1 MASYLLLLRRKAKG
15 GIVSTFKKPPS
26 TSWHGGFLYPLFSC
40 RAGDFAYFPPAQ
52 DVPHPLLF
60 NYPIKTMSTATEEHT
75 HSFQAEVR
83 QLLDIVI
90 HSLYT
95 DKEIFVRELVSNAS
109 DALEKMRLRQLTEK
123 EFFEPDR
130 ELSIEISVDEEA
142 NTLTIADSGIGMN
155 KDELVENLGTIAHSG
170 TKAFLEKMKEG
181 GSDADVIGQ
190 FGVGFYSAFMAADK
204 VEVATHSWENG
215 TGGHTWSSDGAT
227 GYSIDENADAKR
239 GCSIVIH
246 LKEGMEEFS
255 KVSRI
260 KSILE
265 KYSNFVSFPIKL
277 NDEHIN
283 KVEALWL
290 KSKKDITTEQY
301 SEFYKF
307 TAKAFDEP
315 RYTMH
320 FSADAPLAI
329 NALLFTPTENT
340 EQFGMGQM
348 EAGVS
353 LYCRKVLIDAK
364 PEKLLPE
371 WLRFLKGVIDSEDL
385 PLNISRESMQD
396 SALVQKLN
404 KMITKRYLKF
414 LEKEAKDNPES
425 YLDFYKKFSR
435 FLKEGIATSYEHQEQ
450 LGSLLRFESS
460 LEEKG
465 EFTNFAQYI
474 DRAKDEQEEIYY
486 LTGVSRDSIESGPYL
501 EAFKARGLEVCF
513 FTEPVDQ
520 YVMEALPEFKGK
532 KLVSADRAEIDL
544 DDVEAEGE
552 ALGEKETKNVIEF
565 LEKELGERIE
575 KVEVSGR
582 LVDSPVAAL
591 TPKDAPNAQ
600 MRAMMES
607 MGQGMPMSKA
617 TLEIN
622 PRHAVIHGLHQLIEN
637 DNDTA
642 QLIAQQLTDNA
653 LLTAGLLENPH
664 QMSSRMNQLIEKL
677 CSK

>member
-1 MASYLLLLRRKAKG
+1 M
-15 GIVSTFKKPPS
+15 P
-26 TSWHGGFLYPLFSC
+26 
-40 RAGDFAYFPPAQ
+40 
-52 DVPHPLLF
+52 
-60 NYPIKTMSTATEEHT
+60 TATEEHT
-75 HSFQAEVR
+75 HTFQAEVR

-109 DALEKMRLRQLTEK
+109 DALEKMRLKQLTEK
-123 EFFEPDR
+123 DIHEAER
-130 ELSIEISVDEEA
+130 ELGIEISTDEEA
-142 NTLTIADSGIGMN
+142 KTLTISDAGIGMT
-155 KDELVENLGTIAHSG
+155 KEELVENLGTIAHSG

-181 GSDADVIGQ
+181 GDNADVIGQ

-239 GCSIVIH
+239 GCSIVVH
-246 LKEGMEEFS
+246 LKEGMEEFATEA
-255 KVSRI
+255 RI
-260 KSILE
+260 KQILE

-277 NDEHIN
+277 NGEHIN

-290 KSKKDITTEQY
+290 KNKKDITEEQY
-301 SEFYKF
+301 QEFYKF
-307 TAKAFDEP
+307 AAHAFDDP

-348 EAGVS
+348 EPGVA

-364 PEKLLPE
+364 PDKLLPE

-404 KMITKRYLKF
+404 GLITKRYLKF
-414 LEKEAKDNPES
+414 LEKEAKNEPEK
-425 YLDFYKKFSR
+425 YEDFYKKFSR
-435 FLKEGIATSYEHQEQ
+435 FLKEGVATSYEHQAQ
-450 LGSLLRFESS
+450 LAGLLRFESS
-460 LEEKG
+460 LEEAGKL
-465 EFTNFAQYI
+465 TNFAQYI
-474 DRAKDEQEEIYY
+474 DRAKDEQEEVYY
-486 LTGVSRDSIESGPYL
+486 LVGMSRDAIEAGPYL

-520 YVMEALPEFKGK
+520 YVMEALPEFNGK

-544 DDVEAEGE
+544 DEVAAEG
-552 ALGEKETKNVIEF
+552 KELSKKDSKKLITF
-565 LEKELGERIE
+565 LEEELSGRVD
-575 KVEVSGR
+575 KVEISGR

-591 TPKDAPNAQ
+591 TPKEAPNAQ
-600 MRAMMES
+600 MRAMMQS
-607 MGQGMPMSKA
+607 MGQDMPATKA

-622 PRHAVIHGLHQLIEN
+622 PRHEVMHGLHKLIES
-637 DNDTA
+637 DKDTA
-642 QLIAQQLTDNA
+642 CLVAQQLTDNA
-653 LLTAGLLENPH
+653 LLAAGLLDNTH
-664 QMSSRMNQLIEKL
+664 QMAARMNELIGKL
-677 CSK
+677 VK

>member
-1 MASYLLLLRRKAKG
+1 
-15 GIVSTFKKPPS
+15 
-26 TSWHGGFLYPLFSC
+26 
-40 RAGDFAYFPPAQ
+40 
-52 DVPHPLLF
+52 
-60 NYPIKTMSTATEEHT
+60 MSNATEEHT

-83 QLLDIVI
+83 QLLDIVL

-109 DALEKMRLRQLTEK
+109 DALEKMRLKQLTEK
-123 EFFEPDR
+123 DFFEPDR
-130 ELSIEISVDEEA
+130 ELGIEITVDEEA
-142 NTLTIADSGIGMN
+142 KTLTIADSGIGMN

-181 GSDADVIGQ
+181 GTDADVIGQ

-204 VEVATHSWENG
+204 VEVSTHSWENDKA
-215 TGGHTWSSDGAT
+215 GHTWSSDGAT
-227 GYSIDENADAKR
+227 GYSIDENAEAKR
-239 GCSIVIH
+239 GCSIVVH

-255 KVSRI
+255 QVSNI

-265 KYSNFVSFPIKL
+265 KYSNFVSFPITL

-283 KVEALWL
+283 KVDALWL
-290 KSKKDITTEQY
+290 KNKKEVTVEQY

-348 EAGVS
+348 EPGVS

-371 WLRFLKGVIDSEDL
+371 WLRFLRGVIDSEDL

-425 YLDFYKKFSR
+425 YEDFYGKFSR

-450 LGSLLRFESS
+450 LAGLLRFESS
-460 LEEKG
+460 MQEKG
-465 EFTNFAQYI
+465 ELTNFAQYI
-474 DRAKDEQEEIYY
+474 DRTKEEQESIYY
-486 LTGVSRDSIESGPYL
+486 LTGMSRDAIESGPYL

-544 DDVEAEGE
+544 DDVDSEGE
-552 ALGEKETKNVIEF
+552 SLNEKDSEQLIKF
-565 LEKELGERIE
+565 LEEELSARIE
-575 KVEVSGR
+575 KVESSGR

-600 MRAMMES
+600 MRAMMQS
-607 MGQGMPMSKA
+607 MGQDMPATKA

-622 PRHAVIHGLHQLIEN
+622 PRHEVIHGLHKLISSDE
-637 DNDTA
+637 DTA
-642 QLIAQQLTDNA
+642 KLIAQQLTDNA
-653 LLTAGLLENPH
+653 LLAAGLLENPH
-664 QMSSRMNQLIEKL
+664 QMATRMNELIAKL
-677 CSK
+677 VK

>member
-1 MASYLLLLRRKAKG
+1 M
-15 GIVSTFKKPPS
+15 P
-26 TSWHGGFLYPLFSC
+26 
-40 RAGDFAYFPPAQ
+40 
-52 DVPHPLLF
+52 
-60 NYPIKTMSTATEEHT
+60 TATEEHT
-75 HSFQAEVR
+75 HTFQAEVR

-109 DALEKMRLRQLTEK
+109 DALEKMRLKQLTEK
-123 EFFEPDR
+123 DIHEAER
-130 ELSIEISVDEEA
+130 ELGIEISTDEEA
-142 NTLTIADSGIGMN
+142 KTLTISDAGIGMT
-155 KDELVENLGTIAHSG
+155 KEELVENLGTIAHSG

-181 GSDADVIGQ
+181 GDNADVIGQ

-239 GCSIVIH
+239 GCSIVVH
-246 LKEGMEEFS
+246 LKEGMEEFATE
-255 KVSRI
+255 VRI
-260 KSILE
+260 KQILE

-277 NDEHIN
+277 NGEHIN

-290 KSKKDITTEQY
+290 KNKKDITEEQY
-301 SEFYKF
+301 QEFYKF
-307 TAKAFDEP
+307 AAHAFDDP

-348 EAGVS
+348 EPGVA

-364 PEKLLPE
+364 PDKLLPE

-404 KMITKRYLKF
+404 GLITKRYLKF
-414 LEKEAKDNPES
+414 LEKEAKNEPEK
-425 YLDFYKKFSR
+425 YEDFYKKFSR
-435 FLKEGIATSYEHQEQ
+435 FLKEGVATSYEHQAQ
-450 LGSLLRFESS
+450 LAGLLRFESS
-460 LEEKG
+460 LEEAGKL
-465 EFTNFAQYI
+465 TNFAQYI

-486 LTGVSRDSIESGPYL
+486 LVGMSRDAIEAGPYL

-520 YVMEALPEFKGK
+520 YVMEALPEFNGK

-544 DDVEAEGE
+544 DEVAAEG
-552 ALGEKETKNVIEF
+552 KELSKKDSKKLIAF
-565 LEKELGERIE
+565 LEEELSGRVD
-575 KVEVSGR
+575 KVEISGR

-591 TPKDAPNAQ
+591 TPKEAPNAQ
-600 MRAMMES
+600 MRAMMQS
-607 MGQGMPMSKA
+607 MGQDMPASKA

-622 PRHAVIHGLHQLIEN
+622 PRHEVMHGLHKLIES
-637 DNDTA
+637 DKDTA
-642 QLIAQQLTDNA
+642 SLVAQQLTDNA
-653 LLTAGLLENPH
+653 LLAAGLLDNTH
-664 QMSSRMNQLIEKL
+664 QMAARMNELIGKL
-677 CSK
+677 VK

>member
-1 MASYLLLLRRKAKG
+1 M
-15 GIVSTFKKPPS
+15 P
-26 TSWHGGFLYPLFSC
+26 
-40 RAGDFAYFPPAQ
+40 
-52 DVPHPLLF
+52 
-60 NYPIKTMSTATEEHT
+60 TATEEHT
-75 HSFQAEVR
+75 HTFQAEVR

-109 DALEKMRLRQLTEK
+109 DALEKMRLKQLTEK
-123 EFFEPDR
+123 DIHEAER
-130 ELSIEISVDEEA
+130 ELGIEISTDEEA
-142 NTLTIADSGIGMN
+142 KTLTISDAGIGMT
-155 KDELVENLGTIAHSG
+155 KEELVENLGTIAHSG

-181 GSDADVIGQ
+181 GDNADVIGQ

-239 GCSIVIH
+239 GCSIVVH
-246 LKEGMEEFS
+246 LKEGMEEFATEA
-255 KVSRI
+255 RI
-260 KSILE
+260 KQILE

-277 NDEHIN
+277 NGEHIN

-290 KSKKDITTEQY
+290 KNKKDITEEQY
-301 SEFYKF
+301 QEFYKF
-307 TAKAFDEP
+307 AAHAFDDP

-348 EAGVS
+348 EPGVA

-364 PEKLLPE
+364 PDKLLPE

-404 KMITKRYLKF
+404 GLITKRYLKF
-414 LEKEAKDNPES
+414 LEKEAKNEPEK
-425 YLDFYKKFSR
+425 YEDFYKKFSR
-435 FLKEGIATSYEHQEQ
+435 FLKEGVATSYEHQAQ
-450 LGSLLRFESS
+450 LAGLLRFESS
-460 LEEKG
+460 LEEAGKL
-465 EFTNFAQYI
+465 TNFAQYI

-486 LTGVSRDSIESGPYL
+486 LVGMSRDAIEAGPYL

-520 YVMEALPEFKGK
+520 YVMEALPEFNGK

-544 DDVEAEGE
+544 DEVAAEG
-552 ALGEKETKNVIEF
+552 KELSKKDSKKLITF
-565 LEKELGERIE
+565 LEEELSGRVD
-575 KVEVSGR
+575 KVEISGR

-591 TPKDAPNAQ
+591 TPKEAPNAQ
-600 MRAMMES
+600 MRAMMQS
-607 MGQGMPMSKA
+607 MGQDMPATKA

-622 PRHAVIHGLHQLIEN
+622 PRHEVMHGLHKLIES
-637 DNDTA
+637 DKDTA
-642 QLIAQQLTDNA
+642 SLVAQQLTDNA
-653 LLTAGLLENPH
+653 LLAAGLLDNTH
-664 QMSSRMNQLIEKL
+664 QMAARMNELIGKL
-677 CSK
+677 VK

>member
-1 MASYLLLLRRKAKG
+1 
-15 GIVSTFKKPPS
+15 
-26 TSWHGGFLYPLFSC
+26 
-40 RAGDFAYFPPAQ
+40 
-52 DVPHPLLF
+52 
-60 NYPIKTMSTATEEHT
+60 MSTETEEHT

-109 DALEKMRLRQLTEK
+109 DALEKMRLKQLTEK
-123 EFFEPDR
+123 GVYEADR
-130 ELSIEISVDEEA
+130 ELAIEITTDEEA
-142 NTLTIADSGIGMN
+142 KTITIADSGIGMN
-155 KDELVENLGTIAHSG
+155 QEELVENLGTIAHSG

-190 FGVGFYSAFMAADK
+190 FGVGFYSAFMAAYK
-204 VEVATHSWENG
+204 VEVVTHSWEEG
-215 TGGHTWSSDGAT
+215 TKGHTWSSDGTT
-227 GYSIDENADAKR
+227 GYSIDETAEAQR
-239 GCSIVIH
+239 GCKIIVH
-246 LKEGMEEFS
+246 LKDDMAEFS
-255 KVSRI
+255 QEARI

-277 NDEHIN
+277 NEEHIN

-290 KSKKDITTEQY
+290 KNKKEVTEEQY

-307 TAKAFDEP
+307 TAHAFDEP

-353 LYCRKVLIDAK
+353 LYCKKVLIDAK

-371 WLRFLKGVIDSEDL
+371 WLRFLRGVIDSADL

-404 KMITKRYLKF
+404 TLITKRYLKF
-414 LEKEAKDNPES
+414 LDKEAKDNTES

-450 LGSLLRFESS
+450 LANLLRFESS
-460 LEEKG
+460 MQESG

-474 DRAKDEQEEIYY
+474 DRAKDEQESIYY
-486 LTGVSRDSIESGPYL
+486 LTGMSRDAIESGPYL

-544 DDVEAEGE
+544 DDVATEGE
-552 ALGEKETKNVIEF
+552 ALSEKDSEQLIEF
-565 LEKELGERIE
+565 LEKELTARVD
-575 KVEVSGR
+575 KVEASGR

-600 MRAMMES
+600 MRAMMQS
-607 MGQGMPMSKA
+607 MGQDMPATKA

-622 PRHAVIHGLHQLIEN
+622 PRHAVIHGLHKLMSTDE
-637 DNDTA
+637 DTA
-642 QLIAQQLTDNA
+642 KLIAQQLTDNA
-653 LLTAGLLENPH
+653 LLSAGLLENAH
-664 QMSSRMNQLIEKL
+664 QMSTRMNQLIEKL
-677 CSK
+677 VK

>member
-1 MASYLLLLRRKAKG
+1 
-15 GIVSTFKKPPS
+15 
-26 TSWHGGFLYPLFSC
+26 
-40 RAGDFAYFPPAQ
+40 
-52 DVPHPLLF
+52 
-60 NYPIKTMSTATEEHT
+60 MSTAPEEHT

-109 DALEKMRLRQLTEK
+109 DALEKMRLKQLTEK

-130 ELSIEISVDEEA
+130 ELGIEITVDEEA
-142 NTLTIADSGIGMN
+142 KTLTIADSGIGMN

-204 VEVATHSWENG
+204 VEVSTHSWEKDQA
-215 TGGHTWSSDGAT
+215 GHTWSSDGTT
-227 GYSIDENADAKR
+227 GYSIDDNADAKR
-239 GCSIVIH
+239 GCSIIVH
-246 LKEGMEEFS
+246 LKEDMEEFS
-255 KVSRI
+255 QVSRI

-283 KVEALWL
+283 KVDALWL
-290 KSKKDITTEQY
+290 KNKKEVTTEQY

-315 RYTMH
+315 RFTMH

-353 LYCRKVLIDAK
+353 LYCKKVLIDAK

-371 WLRFLKGVIDSEDL
+371 WLRFLRGVIDSEDL

-425 YLDFYKKFSR
+425 YEDFYGKFSR

-450 LGSLLRFESS
+450 LAGLLRFESS
-460 LEEKG
+460 MQEKG
-465 EFTNFAQYI
+465 ELTNFAQYI
-474 DRAKDEQEEIYY
+474 DRIKDEQESIYY
-486 LTGVSRDSIESGPYL
+486 LTGMSRDAIESGPYL

-532 KLVSADRAEIDL
+532 KMVSADRAEIEL
-544 DDVEAEGE
+544 DDVATEGE
-552 ALGEKETKNVIEF
+552 ALSEKDSEKLIEF
-565 LEKELGERIE
+565 LEQELSARIE
-575 KVEVSGR
+575 KVEASGR

-600 MRAMMES
+600 MRAMMQS
-607 MGQGMPMSKA
+607 MGQDMPATKA

-622 PRHAVIHGLHQLIEN
+622 PRHEVMHGLHKLITSDE
-637 DNDTA
+637 DTA
-642 QLIAQQLTDNA
+642 KLIAQQLTDNA
-653 LLTAGLLENPH
+653 LLAAGLLENPH
-664 QMSSRMNQLIEKL
+664 QMAARMNELIGKL
-677 CSK
+677 VK

>member
-1 MASYLLLLRRKAKG
+1 M
-15 GIVSTFKKPPS
+15 P
-26 TSWHGGFLYPLFSC
+26 
-40 RAGDFAYFPPAQ
+40 
-52 DVPHPLLF
+52 
-60 NYPIKTMSTATEEHT
+60 TATEEHT
-75 HSFQAEVR
+75 HTFQAEVR

-109 DALEKMRLRQLTEK
+109 DALEKMRLKQLTEK
-123 EFFEPDR
+123 DIHEAER
-130 ELSIEISVDEEA
+130 ELGIEISTDEEA
-142 NTLTIADSGIGMN
+142 KTLTISDAGIGMT
-155 KDELVENLGTIAHSG
+155 KEELVENLGTIAHSG

-181 GSDADVIGQ
+181 GDNADVIGQ

-239 GCSIVIH
+239 GCSIVVH
-246 LKEGMEEFS
+246 LKEGMEEFATE
-255 KVSRI
+255 VRI
-260 KSILE
+260 KQILE

-277 NDEHIN
+277 NGEHIN

-290 KSKKDITTEQY
+290 KNKKDITEEQY
-301 SEFYKF
+301 QEFYKF
-307 TAKAFDEP
+307 AAHAFDDP

-348 EAGVS
+348 EPGVA

-364 PEKLLPE
+364 PDKLLPE

-404 KMITKRYLKF
+404 GLITKRYLKF
-414 LEKEAKDNPES
+414 LEKEAKNEPEK
-425 YLDFYKKFSR
+425 YEDFYKKFSR
-435 FLKEGIATSYEHQEQ
+435 FLKEGVATSYEHQAQ
-450 LGSLLRFESS
+450 LAGLLRFESS
-460 LEEKG
+460 LEEAGKL
-465 EFTNFAQYI
+465 TNFAQYI

-486 LTGVSRDSIESGPYL
+486 LVGMSRDAIEAGPYL

-520 YVMEALPEFKGK
+520 YVMEALPEFNGK

-544 DDVEAEGE
+544 DEVAAEG
-552 ALGEKETKNVIEF
+552 KELSKKDSKKLIAF
-565 LEKELGERIE
+565 LEEELSGRVD
-575 KVEVSGR
+575 KVEISGR

-591 TPKDAPNAQ
+591 TPKEAPNAQ
-600 MRAMMES
+600 MRAMMQS
-607 MGQGMPMSKA
+607 MGQDMPASKA

-622 PRHAVIHGLHQLIEN
+622 PRHEVMHGLHKLIES
-637 DNDTA
+637 DKDTA
-642 QLIAQQLTDNA
+642 SLVAQQLTDNA
-653 LLTAGLLENPH
+653 LLAAGLLDNTH
-664 QMSSRMNQLIEKL
+664 QRAARMNELIGKL
-677 CSK
+677 VK

>member
-1 MASYLLLLRRKAKG
+1 
-15 GIVSTFKKPPS
+15 
-26 TSWHGGFLYPLFSC
+26 
-40 RAGDFAYFPPAQ
+40 
-52 DVPHPLLF
+52 
-60 NYPIKTMSTATEEHT
+60 MSTETEEHT

-109 DALEKMRLRQLTEK
+109 DALEKMRLKQLTEK
-123 EFFEPDR
+123 GVYEADR
-130 ELSIEISVDEEA
+130 ELAIEITTDEEA
-142 NTLTIADSGIGMN
+142 KTITIADSGIGMN
-155 KDELVENLGTIAHSG
+155 KEELVENLGTIAHSG

-190 FGVGFYSAFMAADK
+190 FGVGFYSAFMAAYK
-204 VEVATHSWENG
+204 VEVVTHSWEEG
-215 TGGHTWSSDGAT
+215 TEGHTWSSDGTT
-227 GYSIDENADAKR
+227 GYSIDETAEAQR
-239 GCSIVIH
+239 GCKIIVH
-246 LKEGMEEFS
+246 LKDDMAEFS
-255 KVSRI
+255 QEARI

-277 NDEHIN
+277 NEEHIN

-290 KSKKDITTEQY
+290 KNKKEVTEEQY

-307 TAKAFDEP
+307 TAHAFDEP

-353 LYCRKVLIDAK
+353 LYCKKVLIDAK

-371 WLRFLKGVIDSEDL
+371 WLRFLRGVIDSADL

-404 KMITKRYLKF
+404 TLITKRYLKF
-414 LEKEAKDNPES
+414 LDKEAKDNTES

-450 LGSLLRFESS
+450 LANLLRFESS
-460 LEEKG
+460 MQESG

-474 DRAKDEQEEIYY
+474 DRAKDEQESIYY
-486 LTGVSRDSIESGPYL
+486 LTGMSRDAIESGPYL

-544 DDVEAEGE
+544 DDVATEGE
-552 ALGEKETKNVIEF
+552 ALSEKDSEQLIEF
-565 LEKELGERIE
+565 LEKELTARVD
-575 KVEVSGR
+575 KVEASGR

-600 MRAMMES
+600 MRAMMQS
-607 MGQGMPMSKA
+607 MGQDMPATKA

-622 PRHAVIHGLHQLIEN
+622 PRHAVIHGLHKLMSTDE
-637 DNDTA
+637 DTA
-642 QLIAQQLTDNA
+642 KLIAQQLTDNA
-653 LLTAGLLENPH
+653 LLSAGLLENAH
-664 QMSSRMNQLIEKL
+664 QMSTRMNQLIEKL
-677 CSK
+677 VK

>member
-1 MASYLLLLRRKAKG
+1 
-15 GIVSTFKKPPS
+15 
-26 TSWHGGFLYPLFSC
+26 
-40 RAGDFAYFPPAQ
+40 
-52 DVPHPLLF
+52 
-60 NYPIKTMSTATEEHT
+60 MSTETEEHT

-109 DALEKMRLRQLTEK
+109 DALEKMRLKQLTEK
-123 EFFEPDR
+123 GIYEADR
-130 ELSIEISVDEEA
+130 ELAIEITTDEEA
-142 NTLTIADSGIGMN
+142 KTITIADSGIGMN
-155 KDELVENLGTIAHSG
+155 KEELVENLGTIAHSG

-190 FGVGFYSAFMAADK
+190 FGVGFYSAFMAAYK
-204 VEVATHSWENG
+204 VEVVTHSWEEG
-215 TGGHTWSSDGAT
+215 TKGHTWSSDGTT
-227 GYSIDENADAKR
+227 GYSIDETAEAQR
-239 GCSIVIH
+239 GCKIIVH
-246 LKEGMEEFS
+246 LKDDMAEFS
-255 KVSRI
+255 QEARI

-277 NDEHIN
+277 NEEHIN

-290 KSKKDITTEQY
+290 KNKKEVTEEQY

-307 TAKAFDEP
+307 TAHAFDEP

-353 LYCRKVLIDAK
+353 LYCKKVLIDAK

-371 WLRFLKGVIDSEDL
+371 WLRFLRGVIDSADL

-404 KMITKRYLKF
+404 TLITKRYLKF
-414 LEKEAKDNPES
+414 LDKEAKDNPES

-450 LGSLLRFESS
+450 LANLLRFESS
-460 LEEKG
+460 MQESG

-474 DRAKDEQEEIYY
+474 DRAKDEQESIYY
-486 LTGVSRDSIESGPYL
+486 LTGMSRDAIESGPYL

-544 DDVEAEGE
+544 DDVATEGE
-552 ALGEKETKNVIEF
+552 ALSEKDSEQLIEF
-565 LEKELGERIE
+565 LEKELTARVD
-575 KVEVSGR
+575 KVEASGR

-600 MRAMMES
+600 MRAMMQS
-607 MGQGMPMSKA
+607 MGQDMPATKA

-622 PRHAVIHGLHQLIEN
+622 PRHAVIHGLHKLMSTDE
-637 DNDTA
+637 DTA
-642 QLIAQQLTDNA
+642 KLIAQQLTDNA
-653 LLTAGLLENPH
+653 LLSAGLLENAH
-664 QMSSRMNQLIEKL
+664 QMSTRMNQLIEKL
-677 CSK
+677 VK